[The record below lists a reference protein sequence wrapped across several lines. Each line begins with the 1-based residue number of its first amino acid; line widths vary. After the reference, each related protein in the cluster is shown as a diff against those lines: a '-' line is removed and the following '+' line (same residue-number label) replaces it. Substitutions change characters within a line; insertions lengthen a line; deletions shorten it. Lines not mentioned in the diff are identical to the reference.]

1 MMSEP
6 LPCPPASR
14 PGPLGA
20 RPVLPPGHRAYAI
33 GDVHGCLD
41 QLRALHALIAADL
54 AARPVARPVLIH
66 MGDLIDRG
74 TDSAGVVALLA
85 AGSPIRGVPT
95 LNLSG
100 NHEQMLLE
108 VLSIGTRQV
117 AEHWLA
123 NGGDATLRSWGVP
136 HRAPAKDWP
145 ALLPSEHLAFV
156 RALLPLHRIGSWLFV
171 HAGVRPGVPL
181 DLQAHEDLL
190 WIREPFLSHTGP
202 LLPEAPEIA
211 VLHGHTP
218 VGRPDQRGWRLGIDT
233 GAFKGGA
240 LTCAVLEGPTV
251 AFLQS

>member
-1 MMSEP
+1 MSEP

-41 QLRALHALIAADL
+41 RLRALHALIAADL

-156 RALLPLHRIGSWLFV
+156 RALLPLHRIGSWLYGLVFRSTCRPMRTCCGSV
-171 HAGVRPGVPL
+171 SLSCLMRGHCCRKLLRSRCCMVIPPWAGPISVAGGLGSTPARSRAVP
-181 DLQAHEDLL
+181 
-190 WIREPFLSHTGP
+190 
-202 LLPEAPEIA
+202 
-211 VLHGHTP
+211 
-218 VGRPDQRGWRLGIDT
+218 
-233 GAFKGGA
+233 
-240 LTCAVLEGPTV
+240 
-251 AFLQS
+251 